1 MKFDK
6 QTLINFIPIITL
18 IIIITLLILCN
29 YYYFKNY
36 DSNIIKAKQKI
47 KELDGGS
54 EDIETI
60 YNKYLNS
67 YNSKY
72 YKVKNNY
79 KVEYNLSLITKTRT
93 DNNIVKTKINRDV
106 KKLLNDK
113 ELIIYDLENPSS
125 LLLLFNIPLLI
136 CLYFNSEYLLNRD
149 QQKSVNINKLI

>member
-6 QTLINFIPIITL
+6 QNLIKYIPIITL
-18 IIIITLLILCN
+18 IILFTLLILYN

-36 DSNIIKAKQKI
+36 NDNIIKLKQKI

-67 YNSKY
+67 YKSKY
-72 YKVKNNY
+72 NKVKSNY
-79 KVEYNLSLITKTRT
+79 QTEYNFALLTKTRND
-93 DNNIVKTKINRDV
+93 DNIINRKINNDV

-113 ELIIYDLENPSS
+113 ELIIYNLDNSYGLFYFTNIVLLVCVGINSTYLINP
-125 LLLLFNIPLLI
+125 N
-136 CLYFNSEYLLNRD
+136 N
-149 QQKSVNINKLI
+149 VNVKRP

>member
-6 QTLINFIPIITL
+6 QNLIKYIPIITL
-18 IIIITLLILCN
+18 IILFTLLILYN

-36 DSNIIKAKQKI
+36 NDNIIKLKQKI

-67 YNSKY
+67 YKSKY
-72 YKVKNNY
+72 NKVKSNY
-79 KVEYNLSLITKTRT
+79 QTEYNFALLTKT
-93 DNNIVKTKINRDV
+93 NNDDLIVNRKINNDV

-113 ELIIYDLENPSS
+113 ELIIYNLDNSYGLFYFTNIVLLVCVGINSTYLINP
-125 LLLLFNIPLLI
+125 N
-136 CLYFNSEYLLNRD
+136 N
-149 QQKSVNINKLI
+149 VNVKRP

>member
-6 QTLINFIPIITL
+6 QTLINFIPIITF
-18 IIIITLLILCN
+18 IILVILLILCN

-72 YKVKNNY
+72 YKVKSGY
-79 KVEYNLSLITKTRT
+79 QLQYNIAIRTRNRT
-93 DNNIVKTKINRDV
+93 DDNIVKTKINKDV

-113 ELIIYDLENPSS
+113 ELIIYELENPSS
-125 LLLLFNIPLLI
+125 LFLLFNIPLLI
-136 CLYFNSEYLLNRD
+136 CLYFNSEYLLNRG
-149 QQKSVNINKLI
+149 QQRSDNTNKLI